1 MPTVLLVDDEPDM
14 LFVWRHVLTN
24 AGYKVR
30 VAADGVAALEQLR
43 DGPAN
48 LVITDWMMPRM
59 NGAELCRAI
68 RADRELCD
76 TPLLVFTAV
85 LPPFRD
91 RRCRA
96 SRLGMNGSS
105 SQPVATTFWRRLHGS
120 ASPSDATNAGSG
132 VVEGYQYC
140 CWQYVMV
147 YQRRYG

>member
-85 LPPFRD
+85 SRSPVQGKPPWDEWLVKPARRD
-91 RRCRA
+91 YFLA
-96 SRLGMNGSS
+96 AVARLCE
-105 SQPVATTFWRRLHGS
+105 PK
-120 ASPSDATNAGSG
+120 
-132 VVEGYQYC
+132 
-140 CWQYVMV
+140 
-147 YQRRYG
+147 